1 MKSQP
6 QHKLSPTIFKFAVS
20 RTEAALLLDISTG
33 TFDDW
38 VRRGI
43 MPNGIKIGI
52 LRRWDVAEILSSW
65 RILMEKKRKDD
76 EDDDENPFNDIIG

>member
-1 MKSQP
+1 MKPQP
-6 QHKLSPTIFKFAVS
+6 QINLSPTILKFAVS

-43 MPNGIKIGI
+43 MLNGIKIGA
-52 LRRWDVAEILSSW
+52 LRRWDVAEILNFW
-65 RILMEKKRKDD
+65 RILIEQKRNDD
-76 EDDDENPFNDIIG
+76 GGNEENPFDDIIG

>member
-1 MKSQP
+1 MKPQP
-6 QHKLSPTIFKFAVS
+6 QLTVSPVIFKFAVS

-43 MPNGIKIGI
+43 MPNGVKIGV
-52 LRRWDVAEILSSW
+52 LRRWDVTEILNSW
-65 RILMEKKRKDD
+65 RVLIEQKRNND
-76 EDDDENPFNDIIG
+76 EVDDENPFDDIIG